1 MKTLVFAVILAI
13 FASGAAGA
21 DEGASTSPAELRI
34 AGAQKVLEKQ
44 PSRYQAYTELAQA
57 LIRRARETG
66 DTSYFERVHVAIAN
80 SLRIEPENFE
90 AEQTHV
96 YLLLAEHQY
105 RVALE
110 EAQALNRRMPDAV
123 LIWGDMAEAEA
134 AVGDYQHAETA
145 AQWMMDL
152 RPGNVPAYLTGAT
165 LREDW
170 GDIDGAEEFLTKA
183 LQQTPPFET
192 EETAWILTRMAKLQR
207 RSGRPG
213 PAEELLQ
220 EALKTFP
227 DYYLSLEESAEVRL
241 AEHACPE
248 AVEFVEKRNRSFPS
262 PSSELLAAR
271 VYECAGRSGDAAKMY
286 AEFERDARARIA
298 LPDNANVELIK
309 YYADHAHQPQD
320 ALRVAR
326 IEINYRHDAWT
337 LDAYAWALYANG
349 QFSEASRQIEKALEI
364 GTRDAE
370 LFYHAGVIEAAIGK
384 KVEASRYFQQSL
396 DLDPTS
402 EVSEAARRTVTQFR
416 VSGI

>member
-1 MKTLVFAVILAI
+1 MKTLIIAVILAI
-13 FASGAAGA
+13 AATGAAAA
-21 DEGASTSPAELRI
+21 DDGASNSPAELRI

-44 PSRYQAYTELAQA
+44 PSRYQAYNELAQA

-66 DTSYFERVHVAIAN
+66 DSSYFERARAAIAS

-90 AEQTHV
+90 AAQTQV
-96 YLLLAEHQY
+96 DLLLAEHQY
-105 RVALE
+105 RAALE

-123 LIWGDMAEAEA
+123 LIWGDMAEANA
-134 AVGDYQHAETA
+134 ALGDYQQAEAA

-152 RPGNVPAYLTGAT
+152 RPGNVSAYLTGAT

-207 RSGRPG
+207 QSGRPG
-213 PAEELLQ
+213 AAEDLLQ
-220 EALKTFP
+220 KALKTFP
-227 DYYLSLEESAEVRL
+227 DYYLSLEELADVRL
-241 AEHACPE
+241 AQHTCPE
-248 AVEFVEKRNRSFPS
+248 AVDVVEKRNRSFPS
-262 PSSELLAAR
+262 PSSELLASR
-271 VYECAGRSGDAAKMY
+271 VYDCAGRPGDAAKMY
-286 AEFERDARARIA
+286 AEFERDARAQVA

-309 YYADHAHQPQD
+309 YYADHAHQAQE

-326 IEINYRHDAWT
+326 LEINNLHDAWT

-349 QFSEASRQIEKALEI
+349 QYSEASRQMEKALEI

-396 DLDPTS
+396 ELNPTS